1 MEKNIKRKFGLI
13 GKRLDYSFS
22 PKYFAEKFK
31 KENIEDCEYLAYE
44 LDRISGL
51 NDILQ
56 DEQLVGLNVTIPY
69 KEELFAFAD
78 LISEEVGAIGA
89 ANTILKEDG
98 QVALYNTDVWGFSQS
113 LVGFL
118 GNQIREID
126 RALILGTGG
135 ASKAVSFAL
144 KKLNV
149 DPVLVSRSGKG
160 DVGYKDLGPL
170 MSEHRLI
177 VNTTPVGTF
186 PEIEEAP
193 ELPYEKIGANH
204 FLYDLVYNPEKT
216 LFLKRGQ
223 ERGAAIK
230 NGYEM
235 LVLQA
240 ERSWDIW
247 NHKLS
252 K

>member
-1 MEKNIKRKFGLI
+1 MKNSGLRKFGLI

-22 PKYFAEKFK
+22 PKYFAQKFTKEKI
-31 KENIEDCEYLAYE
+31 ENCEYLAYE
-44 LDRISGL
+44 LDDISGL
-51 NDILQ
+51 NDLLQ
-56 DEQLVGLNVTIPY
+56 DEAIIGLNVTIPY

-78 LISEEVGAIGA
+78 QISEEVGAIGA

-98 QVALYNTDVWGFSQS
+98 KITLYNTDVWGFSQS

-118 GNQIREID
+118 GNQVKEFD
-126 RALILGTGG
+126 QALVLGTGG
-135 ASKAVSFAL
+135 ASKAISFAL
-144 KKLNV
+144 KKLEIQ
-149 DPVLVSRSGKG
+149 PILVSRSGKG
-160 DVGYKDLGPL
+160 DVTYAEIGPL
-170 MSEHRLI
+170 MKESRLI
-177 VNTTPVGTF
+177 VNTTPLGTF
-186 PEIEEAP
+186 PDVEEAP
-193 ELPYEKIGANH
+193 NLPYEQLGTNH

-247 NHKLS
+247 NHKHS
-252 K
+252 R